1 MGRENVMEVK
11 FYDTVNDELLK
22 FAVIISQS
30 NGKWV
35 FCKHKERDTYEV
47 PGGHREAGE
56 DIFET
61 AKRELQEETGAI
73 KFEIKPICVY
83 SVTGKTRVNDT
94 GEETFGLLCFAEITE
109 FAKELHSEMEKVVL
123 MDELPKNNSI
133 IGTTVTVTVD
143 RPLGSYHPEYKDMY
157 YPINYGY
164 IEGVMALDGEEQD
177 AYILGVN
184 EPVKKF
190 TGKIIAI
197 VRRKDDIE
205 EKWIVVPD
213 GVTFSKEEI
222 RRQIH
227 FQEQYFDSEIV
238 M

>member
-1 MGRENVMEVK
+1 MTGSFYDIFMCEGTKKIRFLELNEFEVVEVKMVEVK

-56 DIFET
+56 DILET

-94 GEETFGLLCFAEITE
+94 GEETLGLLYFAEITE
-109 FAKELHSEMEKVVL
+109 FTKELHSEMEKVVL
-123 MDELPKNNSI
+123 MDKLPENWTYPLIQPKLIEKYLQMKNF
-133 IGTTVTVTVD
+133 VD
-143 RPLGSYHPEYKDMY
+143 DTLYR
-157 YPINYGY
+157 
-164 IEGVMALDGEEQD
+164 
-177 AYILGVN
+177 
-184 EPVKKF
+184 
-190 TGKIIAI
+190 
-197 VRRKDDIE
+197 
-205 EKWIVVPD
+205 
-213 GVTFSKEEI
+213 
-222 RRQIH
+222 
-227 FQEQYFDSEIV
+227 
-238 M
+238 